1 MPVRRRAALAHRH
14 PQRRAVVPGPVARGV
29 PSDPDRLPGDFERQV
44 QTALDGL
51 PPDIRRLLETVAIV
65 VEDMP
70 SPDQA
75 RTSGTPDGW
84 LYGLYE
90 GTPLI
95 DPYADQVAFPNVITL
110 FRIPLQEDF
119 RHPDELAW
127 EIRRTVIH
135 ELAHHAGIDDDRLDE
150 LGYA

>member
-1 MPVRRRAALAHRH
+1 M
-14 PQRRAVVPGPVARGV
+14 
-29 PSDPDRLPGDFERQV
+29 
-44 QTALDGL
+44 
-51 PPDIRRLLETVAIV
+51 
-65 VEDMP
+65 VEDLP
-70 SPDQA
+70 SPEQA
-75 RTSGTPDGW
+75 RSGGASDGW

-95 DPYADQVAFPNVITL
+95 DPFADQVAFPNVITL

-135 ELAHHAGIDDDRLDE
+135 ELAHHAGIDDERLDA